1 MKTRMCKPFLFLFV
15 LGFIVSFQSFA
26 QKTSFTTPESYF
38 GFSPGTDRKMFDYEE
53 LISYLKKLDEES
65 PRLKLVEIGKSP
77 MGKPMYIAFLS
88 DEKNINNLEPLR
100 RINRELALNPSL
112 TDAEREEMAKDG
124 RVFVLATLSM
134 HSGEVGPSQSA
145 PLVAYKLATADSP
158 ELTGWLKDVVYM
170 MVPSHNPDGMDMVV
184 HNYKKYVG
192 TKYEG
197 ASLPRVY
204 HKYVGHDNNRDF
216 VILTQE
222 DTRAIARIYNQTWL
236 PQVMVEKHQ
245 MGSTGTRYFVPP
257 NHDPIAENV
266 DAGLW
271 TWVGIFGQNMQN
283 DMTNAGLAGVSQHY
297 IFDNYWPGSTE
308 TCLWNNVIAFL
319 TECASAREA
328 TPIYVEPNELSVGGK
343 GLSEYKKSIN
353 MPLPWEGGW
362 WRLGDIVEYEITS
375 TMSILKTASLHKE
388 KILKF
393 RNDMCRREIQ
403 KGLTKAPYY
412 YVIPKKQHDE
422 SELVDMINLIRSH
435 GIDVFTLK
443 SDYLLNGR
451 QFLAGDFVVP
461 LAQPYR
467 ALIKEILEKQKYP
480 VRHYTPGGEMM
491 KPYDITS
498 WSLPLHRQV
507 TSYEIETRDK
517 GLEADIQKVE
527 NDINLAGAYPG
538 DFKSAMFSVND
549 NAGFKAAFIAL
560 EQGIPV
566 SRLTADAAIDGKVLP
581 KGSFVIQNS
590 KKSSDTWKI
599 IQDEIK
605 IMPVFYNGNEELKL
619 EEVNAPRIALVETYF
634 HDMDAGWTRYIFDT
648 YHIKFTVLHPGEIE
662 STDLSGKFDVLIFP
676 DDSKSMLMEGKWGRN
691 GQYSMSRYAPEYVK
705 GLGKK
710 GLEKV
715 LTYIDDGGLVL
726 SWGQSTAL
734 FEGLHK
740 ITKGKEKEEFQLPFR
755 DISSSLQKD
764 GLYVAGSLM
773 KISLVKDNSLTLGLP
788 PEIGIFSRGRPVF
801 ATSVPIFD
809 MDRRVIGH
817 YADENVLMS
826 GYVSHPEKLYDKGAM
841 VWIKKGKGQLVLYGF
856 SPQFRASTQASFKLL
871 FNAFFLTPVQN

>member
-1 MKTRMCKPFLFLFV
+1 MKLQLHHRFFIFFLLV
-15 LGFIVSFQSFA
+15 FIVPFHSFA
-26 QKTSFTTPESYF
+26 QKTTFTTPESYF
-38 GFSPGTDRKMFDYEE
+38 GFTPGDDRKMFDYEG

-88 DEKNINNLEPLR
+88 DESNINNLESLR
-100 RINRELALNPSL
+100 QINRELALNPSL
-112 TDAEREEMAKDG
+112 SDAEKEKMAKDG

-134 HSGEVGPSQSA
+134 HAGEVGPAQSA
-145 PLVAYKLATADSP
+145 PLIAHKLVSTDSP
-158 ELTGWLKDVVYM
+158 KMTDWLKNVVYM
-170 MVPSHNPDGMDMVV
+170 MVPSHNPDGMDMIV

-216 VILTQE
+216 VILSQE

-266 DAGLW
+266 DAGIW
-271 TWVGIFGQNMQN
+271 TWVGIFGQNMLN
-283 DMTNAGLAGVSQHY
+283 DMTNAGLAGISQHY

-308 TCLWNNVIAFL
+308 TCLWNNVISFL
-319 TECASAREA
+319 TESASAREA
-328 TPIYVEPNELSVGGK
+328 TPIYIESNELSVGGK

-362 WRLGDIVEYEITS
+362 WRLGDIVEYEIAS
-375 TMSILKTASLHKE
+375 TMSIIKTASLHKE
-388 KILKF
+388 EILKF
-393 RNDMCRREIQ
+393 RNDMCLREIN
-403 KGLTKAPYY
+403 KGLTQAPFYY
-412 YVIPKKQHDE
+412 IIPGKQHDE
-422 SELVDMINLIRSH
+422 SELVNLINLIRLH

-443 SDYLLNGR
+443 SDFLLNSR
-451 QFLAGDFVVP
+451 QFKAGDYVVP

-467 ALIKEILEKQKYP
+467 ALIKEILESQNYP

-507 TSYEIETRDK
+507 KSYEIEVRDK
-517 GLEADIQKVE
+517 GLEAAIEIVNE
-527 NDINLAGAYPG
+527 DINLVDKYP
-538 DFKSAMFSVND
+538 DTFQSSIFNVNN
-549 NAGFKAAFIAL
+549 NASFKAAFIAFEHGL
-560 EQGIPV
+560 GV
-566 SRLTADAAIDGKVLP
+566 SRLNKDITIDGKVLP
-581 KGSFVIQNS
+581 KGSFVIEHT
-590 KKSSDTWKI
+590 KKSSDTWNN
-599 IQDEIK
+599 IQ
-605 IMPVFYNGNEELKL
+605 
-619 EEVNAPRIALVETYF
+619 EEVNVMPTFYKGGDDLNTTEIKVPRIALVETYF
-634 HDMDAGWTRYIFDT
+634 HDMDAGWTRYVFDT
-648 YHIKFTVLHPGEIE
+648 YHIKFTVLRPGEIE
-662 STDLSGKFDVLIFP
+662 STDLTGKFDVLIFP
-676 DDSKSMLMEGKWGRN
+676 NDSKSMLMEGKWGRN
-691 GQYSMSRYAPEYVK
+691 GKYSMSRYAPEYVK

-715 LTYIDDGGLVL
+715 MSYIDDGGLVL

-755 DISSSLQKD
+755 DISSTLQKE

-773 KISLVKDNSLTLGLP
+773 KIRLTKDNPLTLGLP
-788 PEIGIFSRGRPVF
+788 SEIGIFSRGRPVF
-801 ATSVPIFD
+801 STSIPMFD
-809 MDRRVIGH
+809 MDRRVIGK
-817 YADENVLMS
+817 YADEDVVMS
-826 GYVSHPEKLYDKGAM
+826 GYASHEEKLFNKSAM
-841 VWIKKGKGQLVLYGF
+841 VWFKKGKGQLVLYGF

-871 FNAFFLTPVQN
+871 FNAFFLPEIK

>member
-1 MKTRMCKPFLFLFV
+1 MKLQIHYRFLVLFL
-15 LGFIVSFQSFA
+15 LGFLIPFHSFA
-26 QKTSFTTPESYF
+26 QKTTYTTPESFF
-38 GFSPGTDRKMFDYEE
+38 GFTPGDDRKMFDYEG

-88 DEKNINNLEPLR
+88 DESNINNLESLR
-100 RINRELALNPSL
+100 QINRELALNPSL
-112 TDAEREEMAKDG
+112 SDVEKEKMAKDG

-134 HSGEVGPSQSA
+134 HAGEVGPAQSA
-145 PLVAYKLATADSP
+145 PLIAHKLVSTDSP
-158 ELTGWLKDVVYM
+158 KMTGWLKNVVYM
-170 MVPSHNPDGMDMVV
+170 MVPSHNPDGMDMIVN
-184 HNYKKYVG
+184 NYKKYVG

-216 VILTQE
+216 VILSQE

-266 DAGLW
+266 DAGIW
-271 TWVGIFGQNMQN
+271 TWVGIFGQNMLN
-283 DMTNAGLAGVSQHY
+283 DMTNAGLAGISQHY

-308 TCLWNNVIAFL
+308 TCLWNNVISFL
-319 TECASAREA
+319 TESASAREA
-328 TPIYVEPNELSVGGK
+328 TPIYIESNELSVGGK

-362 WRLGDIVEYEITS
+362 WRLGDIVKYEIAS
-375 TMSILKTASLHKE
+375 TMSIIKTASLHKE
-388 KILKF
+388 EILKF
-393 RNDMCRREIQ
+393 RNDMCLREIN
-403 KGLTKAPYY
+403 KGLTQAPFYY
-412 YVIPKKQHDE
+412 IIPGKQHDE
-422 SELVDMINLIRSH
+422 SELVDLINLIRQH

-443 SDYLLNGR
+443 SDYLLNNR
-451 QFLAGDFVVP
+451 QFKAGDYVVP

-467 ALIKEILEKQKYP
+467 ALIKEILESQNYP
-480 VRHYTPGGEMM
+480 VRHYTPGGKMM

-498 WSLPLHRQV
+498 WSLPIHRQV
-507 TSYEIETRDK
+507 ASYEIEIRDK
-517 GLEADIQKVE
+517 GLEAVIEKVE
-527 NDINLAGAYPG
+527 KDINLVDKYPES
-538 DFKSAMFSVND
+538 FESAIFNVNN
-549 NAGFKAAFIAL
+549 NASFKAAFIAF
-560 EQGIPV
+560 EQGLSV
-566 SRLTADAAIDGKVLP
+566 KRLNQDITLDGEVLP
-581 KGSFVIQNS
+581 KGSFVIGHT
-590 KKSSDTWKI
+590 KKSSDTWNM
-599 IQDEIK
+599 IQDEINV
-605 IMPVFYNGNEELKL
+605 MPTFYKGGEDLNTIDIK
-619 EEVNAPRIALVETYF
+619 APRIALVETYF
-634 HDMDAGWTRYIFDT
+634 HDMDAGWTRYVFDT
-648 YHIKFTVLHPGEIE
+648 YHIKFTVLHPGEVE
-662 STDLSGKFDVLIFP
+662 GSDLAGKFDLLIFP
-676 DDSKSMLMEGKWGRN
+676 DNSKSMLMEGKRERN

-715 LTYIDDGGLVL
+715 MSYIDDGGLVL

-755 DISSSLQKD
+755 DISSTLQKE

-773 KISLVKDNSLTLGLP
+773 KIRLTKNNPLTLGLP
-788 PEIGIFSRGRPVF
+788 SEIGIFSRGRPVF
-801 ATSVPIFD
+801 STSIPMFD
-809 MDRRVIGH
+809 MDRRVIGK
-817 YADENVLMS
+817 YADEDVVMS
-826 GYVSHPEKLYDKGAM
+826 GYASHEEKLFNKSAM
-841 VWIKKGKGQLVLYGF
+841 VWFKKGKGQLVLYGF

-871 FNAFFLTPVQN
+871 FNAFFLPEIQ

>member
-1 MKTRMCKPFLFLFV
+1 MKLQMHYRFLVFFL
-15 LGFIVSFQSFA
+15 LGFLIPFHSFA
-26 QKTSFTTPESYF
+26 QKTTFTTPESFF
-38 GFSPGTDRKMFDYEE
+38 GFTPGDDRKLFDYEG

-88 DEKNINNLEPLR
+88 DESNINNLESLR
-100 RINRELALNPSL
+100 QINKELALNPSL
-112 TDAEREEMAKDG
+112 SDVEKEKMAKDG

-134 HSGEVGPSQSA
+134 HAGEVGPAQSA
-145 PLVAYKLATADSP
+145 PLIAHKLVSTDSP
-158 ELTGWLKDVVYM
+158 KMTGWLKNVVYM
-170 MVPSHNPDGMDMVV
+170 MVPSHNPDGMDMIV

-216 VILTQE
+216 VILSQE

-266 DAGLW
+266 DAGIW
-271 TWVGIFGQNMQN
+271 TWVGIFGQNMLN
-283 DMTNAGLAGVSQHY
+283 DMTNAGLAGISQHY

-308 TCLWNNVIAFL
+308 TCLWNNVISFL
-319 TECASAREA
+319 TESASAREA
-328 TPIYVEPNELSVGGK
+328 TPIYIESNELSVGGK

-362 WRLGDIVEYEITS
+362 WRLGDIVKYEIAS
-375 TMSILKTASLHKE
+375 TMSIIKTASLHKE
-388 KILKF
+388 EILKF
-393 RNDMCRREIQ
+393 RNDMCLREIN
-403 KGLTKAPYY
+403 KGLTQAPFYY
-412 YVIPKKQHDE
+412 IIPGKQHDE
-422 SELVDMINLIRSH
+422 SELVDLINLIRQH

-443 SDYLLNGR
+443 SDYLLNNR
-451 QFLAGDFVVP
+451 QFKAGDYVVP

-467 ALIKEILEKQKYP
+467 ALIKEILESQNYP

-507 TSYEIETRDK
+507 KSYEIEIRDK
-517 GLEADIQKVE
+517 GLEAAIEKVNE
-527 NDINLAGAYPG
+527 DINLVDKYPES
-538 DFKSAMFSVND
+538 FESAIFNVNN
-549 NAGFKAAFIAL
+549 NASFKAAFIAFEHGL
-560 EQGIPV
+560 GV
-566 SRLTADAAIDGKVLP
+566 SRLNKDITIDGKVLP
-581 KGSFVIQNS
+581 KGSFVIEHT
-590 KKSSDTWKI
+590 KKSSDTWNN
-599 IQDEIK
+599 IQ
-605 IMPVFYNGNEELKL
+605 
-619 EEVNAPRIALVETYF
+619 EEVNVMPTFYKGGDDLNTTEIKAPRIALVETYF

-648 YHIKFTVLHPGEIE
+648 YHIKFTVLRPGEIE
-662 STDLSGKFDVLIFP
+662 GTDLAGKFDVLIFP
-676 DDSKSMLMEGKWGRN
+676 NDSKSMLMEGKWGRN
-691 GQYSMSRYAPEYVK
+691 GKYSMSRYAPEYVK

-715 LTYIDDGGLVL
+715 MSYIDDGGLVL

-755 DISSSLQKD
+755 DISSTLQKE

-773 KISLVKDNSLTLGLP
+773 KIRLTKDNPLTLGLP
-788 PEIGIFSRGRPVF
+788 SEIGIFSRGRPVF
-801 ATSVPIFD
+801 STSIPMFD
-809 MDRRVIGH
+809 MDRRVIGK
-817 YADENVLMS
+817 YADEDVVMS
-826 GYVSHPEKLYDKGAM
+826 GYASHEEKLFNKSAM
-841 VWIKKGKGQLVLYGF
+841 VWFKKGKGQLVLYGF

-871 FNAFFLTPVQN
+871 FNAFFLPEIK

>member
-1 MKTRMCKPFLFLFV
+1 MYRPFFFLFI
-15 LGFIVSFQSFA
+15 LGFLITVQSIA
-26 QKTSFTTPESYF
+26 QKSGFTSPESFF
-38 GFSPGTDRKMFDYEE
+38 GFTPGDDRKLFDYEE
-53 LISYLKKLDEES
+53 MISYLKKLDEES

-88 DEKNINNLEPLR
+88 DEANINNLEPLR
-100 RINRELALNPSL
+100 EINKKLALNPSL
-112 TDAEREEMAKDG
+112 TDAERDEMAKDG

-145 PLVAYKLATADSP
+145 PMVAYKLVTTDSP
-158 ELTGWLKDVVYM
+158 DITAWLKDVVYM

-222 DTRAIARIYNQTWL
+222 DTRAIARIYNQKWL

-271 TWVGIFGQNMQN
+271 TWIGIFGQNMQN

-319 TECASAREA
+319 TECASAHDA
-328 TPIYVEPNELSVGGK
+328 TPIYIEPNELSVGGK
-343 GLSEYKKSIN
+343 GLSEYKKSVN

-362 WRLGDIVEYEITS
+362 WRLGDIIKYEMTS
-375 TMSILKTASLHKE
+375 TMSIIKTASLHKE

-393 RNDMCRREIQ
+393 RNDMCRREIN
-403 KGLTKAPYY
+403 KGRTQAPYY
-412 YVIPKKQHDE
+412 YMIPKKQHDE

-435 GIDVFTLK
+435 GINVYTLK
-443 SDYLLNGR
+443 SDFLLNGR

-467 ALIKEILEKQKYP
+467 ALIKEILERQKYP
-480 VRHYTPGGEMM
+480 VRHYTPGGEIM

-507 TSYEIETRDK
+507 TSWEIETRDK
-517 GLEADIQKVE
+517 GLEAAIQKVE
-527 NDINLAGAYPG
+527 EDINLATAYPG
-538 DFKSAMFSVND
+538 DFKSAIFSVND
-549 NAGFKAAFIAL
+549 NAGFKAAFIAI

-566 SRLTADAAIDGKVLP
+566 SRLTEEVTVNGEVLP

-590 KKSSDTWKI
+590 KKSSDAWKI
-599 IQDEIK
+599 IQEEIK
-605 IMPVFYNGNEELKL
+605 IMPVFYNENEELKT
-619 EEVNAPRIALVETYF
+619 EEVKAPRIALVETYF

-662 STDLSGKFDVLIFP
+662 GTDLSDKFDVLIFP

-715 LTYIDDGGLVL
+715 LVYMDDGGLVL

-734 FEGLHK
+734 FEGLQK

-755 DISSSLQKD
+755 DISSSLQKS

-773 KISLVKDNSLTLGLP
+773 KIALVKDNPLTLGLP
-788 PEIGIFSRGRPVF
+788 QEIGIFSRGRPVF

-809 MDRRVIGH
+809 MDRRVIAR
-817 YADENVLMS
+817 YAGENVLMS
-826 GYVSHPEKLYDKGAM
+826 GYASHEEKLYDKSAM
-841 VWIKKGKGQLVLYGF
+841 VWVRKGKGQLVLYGF
-856 SPQFRASTQASFKLL
+856 SPQFRSSTQASFKLL
-871 FNAFFLTPVQN
+871 FNALLLSPVKN